1 VKLPVDERL
10 GGCRGFKSHRP
21 HQSSIV
27 GSARLSTMFFVFSL
41 PLILILI
48 LVPNELRDVLK
59 SEKSDATSTAASMA
73 YPKNLLNIALV
84 LSALTAVLHL
94 YIGLQVYEIPLG
106 VPLILIAFVYIGGI
120 ALIAANNRR
129 ALWLK
134 IGIYWV
140 IIVIVL
146 WAASAAVDAPNTN
159 IPLAYIDKAVEFIL
173 LGILLR
179 IRTTR

>member
-1 VKLPVDERL
+1 M
-10 GGCRGFKSHRP
+10 
-21 HQSSIV
+21 SS
-27 GSARLSTMFFVFSL
+27 
-41 PLILILI
+41 
-48 LVPNELRDVLK
+48 DVLK
-59 SEKSDATSTAASMA
+59 NEKSGATSTAASMA

-94 YIGLQVYEIPLG
+94 YIGLQVYGIPPG

-179 IRTTR
+179 IGTTR